1 MRYEGDYISS
11 NFKPHP
17 SSLRTIPQNWYN
29 KGMPELPEV
38 ETIVRD
44 LRPKLVGRTITGV
57 SHCDWPNT
65 VAPLDPAAFCATL
78 DGETILEVTR
88 RAKYILMQLSSDRLL
103 AVHLRMTGALTYHP
117 DPQPAGK
124 ATRLIFKLDN
134 SAELHFTD
142 ARKFGKVRLLTPDE
156 VPAFL
161 DSLGPEPLPD
171 DFTLARFRALL
182 AGRRAQLKPLLL
194 NQRVLAGLGNIY
206 ADEALFL
213 ARLHPLRVAA
223 SLTEEE
229 TERLYHAIRQVL
241 TQGIA
246 NRGTT
251 ISDYRDGSGDKGRN
265 QEALNAYGQR
275 DQPCP
280 RCGTPIVRL
289 VVGGR
294 GTHICPSCQALVVS
308 GQ

>member
-1 MRYEGDYISS
+1 
-11 NFKPHP
+11 
-17 SSLRTIPQNWYN
+17 
-29 KGMPELPEV
+29 MPELPEV

-57 SHCDWPNT
+57 RHCDWPKT
-65 VAPLDPAAFCATL
+65 VAPLDPAYFCAAL
-78 DGETILEVTR
+78 GGETILDVTR
-88 RAKYILMQLSSDRLL
+88 RAKYILLHLSSGRVL
-103 AVHLRMTGALTYHP
+103 AIHLRMTGALTTHP
-117 DPQPAGK
+117 ASHPAGK
-124 ATRLIFKLDN
+124 ATRLIFQLDN
-134 SAELHFTD
+134 GAELHFTD

-213 ARLHPLRVAA
+213 ARIHPLRTAA
-223 SLTEEE
+223 SLTEDE

-294 GTHICPSCQALVVS
+294 GTHICPACQPLVTS
-308 GQ
+308 AEC

>member
-1 MRYEGDYISS
+1 
-11 NFKPHP
+11 
-17 SSLRTIPQNWYN
+17 
-29 KGMPELPEV
+29 MPELPEV

-57 SHCDWPNT
+57 SHADWPNT
-65 VAPLDPAAFCATL
+65 VAPLDPAVFRATVV
-78 DGETILEVTR
+78 GETILEVTR
-88 RAKYILMQLSSDRLL
+88 RAKYILLQLSSDRVL
-103 AVHLRMTGALTYHP
+103 AVHLRMTGALTYVP
-117 DPQPAGK
+117 TPQPAGK
-124 ATRLIFKLDN
+124 TTRLIFKLDN
-134 SAELHFTD
+134 GAELHFTD
-142 ARKFGKVRLLTPDE
+142 ARKFGKVRLLSPDE

-171 DFTLARFRALL
+171 DFTLDRFRGLL

-213 ARLHPLRVAA
+213 ARIHPQRLAS

-229 TERLYHAIRQVL
+229 TARLYHAIRQVL

-251 ISDYRDGSGDKGRN
+251 ISDYRDASGEKGNN

-294 GTHICPSCQALVVS
+294 GTHICPQCQELVISDQRSVVS
-308 GQ
+308 D

>member
-1 MRYEGDYISS
+1 M
-11 NFKPHP
+11 
-17 SSLRTIPQNWYN
+17 Q
-29 KGMPELPEV
+29 ELPEV

-44 LRPKLVGRTITGV
+44 LRPKLAGRTIVGV

-65 VAPLDPAAFCATL
+65 IAPLDAATFSATL
-78 DGETILEVTR
+78 RGETILDVAR
-88 RAKYILMQLSSDRLL
+88 RAKYILLQLSSDRVL
-103 AVHLRMTGALTYHP
+103 AVHLRMTGALTTLP
-117 DPQPAGK
+117 TPQPAGK
-124 ATRLIFKLDN
+124 ATRLIFQLDN
-134 SAELHFTD
+134 GAELHFTD

-156 VPAFL
+156 LPAFL
-161 DSLGPEPLPD
+161 ARLGPEPLPD
-171 DFTLARFRALL
+171 DFTLDRFRALL

-213 ARLHPLRVAA
+213 ARIHPLRTAA
-223 SLTEEE
+223 SLTADES
-229 TERLYHAIRQVL
+229 ERLYDAIRYVL

-294 GTHICPSCQALVVS
+294 GTHICPHCQALVVS

>member
-1 MRYEGDYISS
+1 M
-11 NFKPHP
+11 
-17 SSLRTIPQNWYN
+17 
-29 KGMPELPEV
+29 
-38 ETIVRD
+38 RD

-57 SHCDWPNT
+57 SYCDWPKT
-65 VAPLDPAAFCATL
+65 IAPLETAYFCATVG
-78 DGETILEVTR
+78 GETILEVTR
-88 RAKYILMQLSSDRLL
+88 RAKYILMQLSSERVL

-117 DPQPAGK
+117 APQPAGK

-134 SAELHFTD
+134 GAELHFTD
-142 ARKFGKVRLLTPDE
+142 ARKFGKVRLLSPDE
-156 VPAFL
+156 LPAFL
-161 DSLGPEPLPD
+161 DSMGPEPLPD
-171 DFTLARFRALL
+171 DFTPDRFRGLL

-206 ADEALFL
+206 ADESLFL
-213 ARLHPLRVAA
+213 ARLHPLRLAA
-223 SLTEEE
+223 SLTADE
-229 TERLYHAIRQVL
+229 TERLYHAIRHVL

-251 ISDYRDGSGDKGRN
+251 ISDYRDASGDKGHN

-294 GTHICPSCQALVVS
+294 GTHICPTCQALVTS
-308 GQ
+308 G

>member
-1 MRYEGDYISS
+1 
-11 NFKPHP
+11 
-17 SSLRTIPQNWYN
+17 
-29 KGMPELPEV
+29 MPELPEV

-44 LRPKLVGRTITGV
+44 LRPKLVGRTIVGV

-65 VAPLDPAAFCATL
+65 IAPLDAATFCATL
-78 DGETILEVTR
+78 RGETILDVTR
-88 RAKYILMQLSSDRLL
+88 RAKYILLQLSSDRVL
-103 AVHLRMTGALTYHP
+103 AVHLRMTGALTTVP
-117 DPQPAGK
+117 TPRPAGK
-124 ATRLIFKLDN
+124 ATRLIFQLDN
-134 SAELHFTD
+134 GAELHFTD

-156 VPAFL
+156 LPAFL
-161 DSLGPEPLPD
+161 ARLGPEPLPD
-171 DFTLARFRALL
+171 DFTLDRFRALL

-213 ARLHPLRVAA
+213 ARIHPLRTAA
-223 SLTEEE
+223 SLTADES
-229 TERLYHAIRQVL
+229 ERLYDAIRHVL

-280 RCGTPIVRL
+280 RCGTPIIRL

-294 GTHICPSCQALVVS
+294 GTHICPTCQALVGV
-308 GQ
+308 GVREGRGTRYEV

>member
-1 MRYEGDYISS
+1 
-11 NFKPHP
+11 
-17 SSLRTIPQNWYN
+17 
-29 KGMPELPEV
+29 MPELPEV

-57 SHCDWPNT
+57 RHCDWPKT
-65 VAPLDPAAFCATL
+65 VAPLDPAYFCAAL
-78 DGETILEVTR
+78 GGETVLDVTR
-88 RAKYILMQLSSDRLL
+88 RAKYILLHLSSGRVL
-103 AVHLRMTGALTYHP
+103 AIHLRMTGALTY
-117 DPQPAGK
+117 DPVPHPAGK
-124 ATRLIFKLDN
+124 ATRLIFTLDDDG
-134 SAELHFTD
+134 ELHFTD

-213 ARLHPLRVAA
+213 ARIHPLRVAA
-223 SLTEEE
+223 SLTEDES
-229 TERLYHAIRQVL
+229 ERLYHAVRQVL

-294 GTHICPSCQALVVS
+294 GTHICPHCQQLVTS
-308 GQ
+308 AEC